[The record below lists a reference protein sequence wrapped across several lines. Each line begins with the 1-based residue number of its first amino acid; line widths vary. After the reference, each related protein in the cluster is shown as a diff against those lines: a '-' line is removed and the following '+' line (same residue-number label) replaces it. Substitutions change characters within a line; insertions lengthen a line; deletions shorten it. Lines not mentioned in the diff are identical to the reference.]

1 MSLRIVQPIEQ
12 SWTIEEIVE
21 RRTPQGW
28 ERAFKELK
36 NEEDPTSP
44 MVVSQEI
51 KDISQVLA
59 EDEKKYGMW
68 FPLKKNLFRALDIT
82 PLSEVRVVIIGQDP
96 YHQMSRITGEPVAQ
110 GLSFSVSPLD
120 EIPSSLKNIHT
131 ELKSCIPGWVAPT
144 DGNLI
149 KWARQGV
156 LLLNTCLTVRANDA
170 GSHKQIWLPITRN
183 IIVEISGAR
192 PRAIYCLWGRESQ
205 KMKKYL
211 GDQAIVLEAA
221 HPSGFSARRGFFGC
235 AHFKQI
241 NDLLIAM
248 GEEPIDW

>member
-36 NEEDPTSP
+36 IEEDPTSP

-110 GLSFSVSPLD
+110 GLPRRPAARPWPGRRHPRHIRAAARLSD
-120 EIPSSLKNIHT
+120 SS
-131 ELKSCIPGWVAPT
+131 
-144 DGNLI
+144 
-149 KWARQGV
+149 
-156 LLLNTCLTVRANDA
+156 A
-170 GSHKQIWLPITRN
+170 GSGSN
-183 IIVEISGAR
+183 
-192 PRAIYCLWGRESQ
+192 REC
-205 KMKKYL
+205 
-211 GDQAIVLEAA
+211 
-221 HPSGFSARRGFFGC
+221 FGIGSE
-235 AHFKQI
+235 QQS
-241 NDLLIAM
+241 D
-248 GEEPIDW
+248 